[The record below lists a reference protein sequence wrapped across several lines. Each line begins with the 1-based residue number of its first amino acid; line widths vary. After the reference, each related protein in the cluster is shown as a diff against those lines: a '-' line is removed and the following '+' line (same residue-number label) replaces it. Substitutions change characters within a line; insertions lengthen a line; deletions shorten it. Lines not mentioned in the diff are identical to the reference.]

1 MQTHNNQPSRTYQL
15 PRRRSCN
22 AIDIATT
29 INTTICQQYAVFES
43 TAGGSTFVSHVQYI
57 ISCNGGMVLT
67 ATKQASNRTYNNQPL
82 SVLLGDRS
90 AYWGGGINVSA
101 MHSITSQLHDNT
113 IHTPPPYESLLIKT
127 QQPHSKSYVLDD
139 SVINRYQT
147 NKVI

>member
-1 MQTHNNQPSRTYQL
+1 M
-15 PRRRSCN
+15 
-22 AIDIATT
+22 
-29 INTTICQQYAVFES
+29 
-43 TAGGSTFVSHVQYI
+43 
-57 ISCNGGMVLT
+57 GGMVLT